1 MLRYIHDRIT
11 VDPDLCGGRPTIRGK
26 RLTVQTVLEFLA
38 AGDSP
43 DDILEDYEFLEL
55 ADIKACQQFAMKTA
69 LETLSH
75 RVYLP
80 EAA

>member
-11 VDPDLCGGRPTIRGK
+11 VHPDLCGGRPTIRGH

-43 DDILEDYEFLEL
+43 EEILEDFDFLEP
-55 ADIKACQQFAMKTA
+55 ADIIACQQFAMKMA
-69 LETLSH
+69 LEALSQ
-75 RVYLP
+75 RTYLP
-80 EAA
+80 VAA

>member
-11 VDPDLCGGRPTIRGK
+11 VDPDLCGGKPTIRGH

-43 DDILEDYEFLEL
+43 EEVLESYPFLEM
-55 ADIKACQQFAMKTA
+55 ADIQACLGFATENLA
-69 LETLSH
+69 RQSFVAFAT
-75 RVYLP
+75 
-80 EAA
+80 

>member
-1 MLRYIHDRIT
+1 
-11 VDPDLCGGRPTIRGK
+11 
-26 RLTVQTVLEFLA
+26 VQTILEFLA
-38 AGDSP
+38 AGDTSEE
-43 DDILEDYEFLEL
+43 ILEDYDFLEL

-75 RVYLP
+75 RVYLS